1 MYIYIYIFI
10 YIEDM
15 YVNIY
20 GSMYMYVCVCVYIYV
35 YTHLK
40 KTYSSQR
47 LLDLYFSEDVTNIL
61 TPSPQYTDSNTPK
74 IHKITDL

>member
-1 MYIYIYIFI
+1 
-10 YIEDM
+10 M

-40 KTYSSQR
+40 KTYSS
-47 LLDLYFSEDVTNIL
+47 
-61 TPSPQYTDSNTPK
+61 K
-74 IHKITDL
+74 GC